1 MSRSKKSRKAGV
13 GSNGIV
19 KDENKKEREIA
30 PHSKKPKNKSGKQA
44 GNRQQEAFNT
54 GNNSQDPKVNKDPRI
69 GSKKLIDLGIPTK
82 KAAQPFKAK
91 NKTKLET
98 SPIAAI
104 RVIEPE
110 QSLEDELYAIE
121 DDTQLQEILTKQDDN
136 IELTEVEINYF
147 NEKMER
153 HQTLRELLGLS
164 DDEEEEADEAKS
176 KTKSDSEDDLWDKL
190 DNNDLSDY

>member
-1 MSRSKKSRKAGV
+1 MSRSKKSRKAGI

-19 KDENKKEREIA
+19 KDENKKEKEIA

-44 GNRQQEAFNT
+44 GNRQQEAFNSGKQQVQKT
-54 GNNSQDPKVNKDPRI
+54 NTDPRI
-69 GSKKLIDLGIPTK
+69 GSKKPIDLGVPAKETT
-82 KAAQPFKAK
+82 QPFKAK
-91 NKTKLET
+91 DKSKA

-121 DDTQLQEILTKQDDN
+121 DDNQLQAIISKQDED
-136 IELTEVEINYF
+136 IELSEVEVNYF

-153 HQTLRELLGLS
+153 HQELRELLGLS
-164 DDEEEEADEAKS
+164 DEDDEELENTDKNKS
-176 KTKSDSEDDLWDKL
+176 NSENDLWDKL

>member
-1 MSRSKKSRKAGV
+1 MSRSKKSRKAGI

-19 KDENKKEREIA
+19 KDENKKEKEIA
-30 PHSKKPKNKSGKQA
+30 PHSKKPKNKSGKQP
-44 GNRQQEAFNT
+44 GNRQQEAFNSGKQQPQKT
-54 GNNSQDPKVNKDPRI
+54 NKDPRI
-69 GSKKLIDLGIPTK
+69 GSKKPIDLGLPIKET
-82 KAAQPFKAK
+82 AQPFKAK
-91 NKTKLET
+91 NKSKA

-121 DDTQLQEILTKQDDN
+121 DDNQLQVIISKQDED
-136 IELTEVEINYF
+136 IELSEVEVNYF

-153 HQTLRELLGLS
+153 HQKLRELLGLS
-164 DDEEEEADEAKS
+164 DDDDEEVENTDKNKS
-176 KTKSDSEDDLWDKL
+176 NSESDLWDKL